1 MIQKNI
7 FEYENSQKPE
17 FIDKVSNFVSISTGQ
32 NVGYIGPDIG
42 RGKPKKGYLAKR
54 QRMSRNNHFSKDIN
68 GYPISEEALEACKS
82 YNATEIFI
90 IEEKT
95 DRVLE
100 FTLNDYLHGTKID
113 GDSDNNHRCVPIETR
128 RHSWNADE
136 IFRQ

>member
-1 MIQKNI
+1 MIQKSI
-7 FEYENSQKPE
+7 YEYENSQKPE

-54 QRMSRNNHFSKDIN
+54 QRTSRNNHFSKDIN

-95 DRVLE
+95 GRVLE
-100 FTLNDYLHGTKID
+100 FTLNDYLHGTKLD
-113 GDSDNNHRCVPIETR
+113 EDPFDNHRCVPIETR
-128 RHSWNADE
+128 RHSWNVDE
-136 IFRQ
+136 ILRQ